1 MLAVTIAVAR
11 GIMRRKSVVGD
22 TMEVFTVVV
31 QVELVKERNVCT
43 RKVPFAVTEVV
54 PIVPRENI
62 GSLPLSLSLFLS
74 LCGPSIDSIFGRET
88 LVSVEIEW
96 PTNCREKEKKKEKEE
111 EKEKPTSAIIAHL
124 EHLVDL
130 RIHAI
135 TFSLFLV

>member
-1 MLAVTIAVAR
+1 MSAR
-11 GIMRRKSVVGD
+11 ERFRLRSQKS
-22 TMEVFTVVV
+22 FP
-31 QVELVKERNVCT
+31 LFPAKIS
-43 RKVPFAVTEVV
+43 VP
-54 PIVPRENI
+54 
-62 GSLPLSLSLFLS
+62 SLSLSLFLP